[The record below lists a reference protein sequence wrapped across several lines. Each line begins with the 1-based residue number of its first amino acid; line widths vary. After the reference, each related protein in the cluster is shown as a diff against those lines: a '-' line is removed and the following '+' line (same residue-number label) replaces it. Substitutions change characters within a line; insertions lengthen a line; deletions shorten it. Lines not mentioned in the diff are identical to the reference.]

1 MAGDVHIMHVPTV
14 AALRTDLRDGGLM
27 DVVLIDV
34 VLIDVVLMDT
44 VRRFGAASKGVAPSE
59 AFAVGSMEDPG
70 AANQT
75 CPDRSG
81 N

>member
-27 DVVLIDV
+27 DVVLK
-34 VLIDVVLMDT
+34 DVVLMDT